1 MRKVHKTPEKA
12 GFANEKELF
21 IGAMYK
27 GPLK

>member
-1 MRKVHKTPEKA
+1 MRKVRNPPEKA